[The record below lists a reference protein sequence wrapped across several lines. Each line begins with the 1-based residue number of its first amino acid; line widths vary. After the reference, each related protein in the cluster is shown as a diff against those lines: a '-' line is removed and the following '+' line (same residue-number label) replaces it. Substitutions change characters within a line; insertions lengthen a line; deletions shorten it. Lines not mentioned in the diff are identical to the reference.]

1 MHPSRTPI
9 IGGNWKT
16 HPQRRQ
22 DAVQLAADVRNRLGS
37 HRGAEVVLFPPH
49 PFVESVASKVEGSHV
64 AVGGQDLY
72 FEAQGAFTGAVSGA
86 MLASVGCTWALI
98 GHSERRVVFGD
109 TDAVVGKKLEA
120 AITAGLKPVLCIGE
134 QLHERESGQTF
145 AVISRQLEVLRALP
159 TARLQTLVLA
169 YEPVWAIGTGKV
181 ASPEQAQEVHAYIRQ
196 QVESLHGKAFAQ
208 AVRIQYGGS
217 VKATTAAGL
226 MAQPDIDGLLVGGA
240 SLKAEEFTDIVRF
253 PTTRSS

>member
-16 HPQRRQ
+16 NPQRRQ

-37 HRGAEVVLFPPH
+37 HRSAEVVLFPPH
-49 PFVESVASKVEGSHV
+49 PFVESVAGKVDGSHL
-64 AVGGQDLY
+64 AVGGQDLH
-72 FEAQGAFTGAVSGA
+72 FESQGAFTGAVSGA
-86 MLASVGCTWALI
+86 MLASVGCSWALI

-109 TDAVVGKKLEA
+109 SDETVRKKLEA
-120 AITAGLKPVLCIGE
+120 ALAAGLKPLLCIGE
-134 QLHERESGQTF
+134 QLNERESGQTF
-145 AVISRQLEVLRALP
+145 AVIARQLEILRALP
-159 TARLQTLVLA
+159 TAKLATLVLA

-196 QVESLHGKAFAQ
+196 QIEGMHGKAFAQ
-208 AVRIQYGGS
+208 SLRIQYGGS
-217 VKATTAAGL
+217 VKASTAAGL

-240 SLKAEEFTDIVRF
+240 SLKAEEFADIVRF
-253 PTTRSS
+253 PSARSS